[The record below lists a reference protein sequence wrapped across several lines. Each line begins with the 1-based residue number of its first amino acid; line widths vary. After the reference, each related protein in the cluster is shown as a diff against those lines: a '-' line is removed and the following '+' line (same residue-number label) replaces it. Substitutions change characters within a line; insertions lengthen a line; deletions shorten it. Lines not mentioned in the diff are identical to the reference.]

1 MPTEIQGREM
11 HTSRGQLVFIKVIC
25 LVRYRLSLLHEV
37 IFWMVLIIMSLIDLK
52 WLRFKELLSLQVM
65 LCMRKITQRY
75 GFTNGSIHSGDM
87 IIVPGSNQH
96 AAEQM
101 PY

>member
-1 MPTEIQGREM
+1 MMPTESQGREM
-11 HTSRGQLVFIKVIC
+11 HTKSWAISFIKVIC
-25 LVRYRLSLLHEV
+25 LVRDRLSPLHEV
-37 IFWMVLIIMSLIDLK
+37 IFWTVLIIMPLD
-52 WLRFKELLSLQVM
+52 RFEMKELLSLQVM

-87 IIVPGSNQH
+87 IIVPGSNQYT
-96 AAEQM
+96 AEQM